1 MSGERPDQQPADQE
15 AILDSA
21 VTPELFRV
29 WRSPRF
35 GRSNPE
41 RMNNSVW
48 EWLVR
53 SKLNAYSATER
64 FKGPSALD
72 AGPCWCF
79 DRFGQSST
87 PLPGGRT
94 VLIAGEH
101 EDHYDPDFYIY
112 NDVVVLHP
120 DGKIDIFGYPREVFS
135 PTDFHTATLVGN
147 SVIIIGSLGYPAE
160 RMLGITPVAIL
171 DLDTFAVSKVT
182 ASGTLPGWL
191 HDHTADLS
199 EDGASI
205 LIRRGKLDRG
215 GEGISLVEN
224 IDDWRLHLAGWR
236 WERLTERRWQ
246 RWQITRK
253 DRKHHHLWQIQQAI
267 WSRSVGWNKEFL
279 EEIEQLTRVLGIRP
293 DLDLAATLF
302 RPSIPH
308 ETMMAMEDEYN
319 VFRIKVEGIVVRYVV
334 DTYSIQMTVEG
345 DLPQA
350 TVKALASDLVEIMST
365 LENAPF
371 DMAQL

>member
-1 MSGERPDQQPADQE
+1 
-15 AILDSA
+15 
-21 VTPELFRV
+21 
-29 WRSPRF
+29 
-35 GRSNPE
+35 
-41 RMNNSVW
+41 MNNSVW